1 MATTPNL
8 SLPYYLNNNPVIRLS
23 DKINDGV
30 IVNTNNI
37 LSGEKITFD
46 NKYFN
51 IQNPLTL
58 ASSFI
63 YIDSAN
69 KFGSLSFPDKK
80 EINNNNSFILT
91 ADNTNEIGKGGSGWK
106 WTNILNL
113 PLTKYLNTNIS
124 FTYNVDTIGNID
136 INNIDS
142 NENAILFFDSSK
154 YNYIG
159 LFDLYINLDTI
170 YISDLIKNNQGLCIA
185 INSIDNPTNID
196 INNILDITNTVNNK
210 IHKVKILNNIISPTI
225 GNNTCELKFNCYI
238 IDKYDAVFNNIDDK
252 DADNITINISKIT
265 RNINIKIYGTL
276 TIFEFKK

>member
-1 MATTPNL
+1 MATLNL
-8 SLPYYLNNNPVIRLS
+8 SLPYYLNNNPVIKLS

-30 IVNTNNI
+30 IVNTGNI

-46 NKYFN
+46 NKYLD

-58 ASSFI
+58 ASSLI

-69 KFGSLSFPDKK
+69 KFGSLSFPNK
-80 EINNNNSFILT
+80 EQSDNNNSFILT
-91 ADNTNEIGKGGSGWK
+91 RDNTNEIGKGGSGWK
-106 WTNILNL
+106 WTNILDL

-124 FTYNVDTIGNID
+124 FTYNTDSTGLIY

-142 NENAILFFDSSK
+142 NGEPILFFDSSK

-170 YISDLIKNNQGLCIA
+170 KISDLIKENKGLCIA
-185 INSIDNPTNID
+185 INSIDNSAD

-225 GNNTCELKFNCYI
+225 GNTCELKFNCYI
-238 IDKYDAVFNNIDDK
+238 IDKYDSVFNNINDK
-252 DADNITINISKIT
+252 VTDNKITISKIET
-265 RNINIKIYGTL
+265 DINIKIYGTL